1 MANFALNYSF
11 SRNLSIPLDEDA
23 VKSTLS
29 EVKEYVRTKSKCYA
43 GQLFSVTGDT
53 TNNGLYIAL
62 SKGTEGGVLKLASQ
76 DALDA
81 VAASAGKID
90 EIRLNGN
97 ALTINNKVVNINL
110 NDYAT
115 VAYVESS
122 ITETLNSSKS
132 YVDNKL
138 EDYATQSFVT
148 DKIVSALTNGT
159 IDITGYAKIEDVK
172 TQNEQVFLSGKTYT
186 DNAISAS
193 EEKMYWL
200 PVGDGSEKHLVRHW
214 RGSRANYE
222 FLLKNNAINNWTRYV
237 VIDKINNEDIITEY
251 YGTKQVSDHTGQLLP
266 VISIIG
272 DISEITP
279 SPYDRYLV
287 GNDGAGY
294 NIYEYVIDS
303 ENAHRWLIK
312 PFDYRY
318 GVRVKSE
325 GLKNFVYFENKLFSY
340 DDVNCGEF

>member
-200 PVGDGSEKHLVRHW
+200 PVGDGSEKHLVKHW
-214 RGSRANYE
+214 KGSRANYE

-251 YGTKQVSDHTGQLLP
+251 YGTNQVSDHTGQLLP

-272 DISEITP
+272 NISEITP

>member
-251 YGTKQVSDHTGQLLP
+251 YGTNQVSDHTGQLLP

-272 DISEITP
+272 NISEITP

>member
-62 SKGTEGGVLKLASQ
+62 SKGSEGGVLKLASQ

-110 NDYAT
+110 DDYAT

-172 TQNEQVFLSGKTYT
+172 TQNEQVLLSGKTYT

-200 PVGDGSEKHLVRHW
+200 PVGDESEKHLVRHW
-214 RGSRANYE
+214 KGSRANYE
-222 FLLKNNAINNWTRYV
+222 FLLKNNALNNWTRYV
-237 VIDKINNEDIITEY
+237 VIDKINNGDIITEY
-251 YGTKQVSDHTGQLLP
+251 YGTNQVSDHTGQLLP

-272 DISEITP
+272 NISEITP

>member
-172 TQNEQVFLSGKTYT
+172 TQNEQVLLSGKTYT

-200 PVGDGSEKHLVRHW
+200 PVGDESEKHLVRHW
-214 RGSRANYE
+214 KGSRTNYE
-222 FLLKNNAINNWTRYV
+222 FLLKNNALNNWTRYV
-237 VIDKINNEDIITEY
+237 VIDKINDEDIITEY
-251 YGTKQVSDHTGQLLP
+251 YGTNQVSDHTGQLLP

-272 DISEITP
+272 NISEITP